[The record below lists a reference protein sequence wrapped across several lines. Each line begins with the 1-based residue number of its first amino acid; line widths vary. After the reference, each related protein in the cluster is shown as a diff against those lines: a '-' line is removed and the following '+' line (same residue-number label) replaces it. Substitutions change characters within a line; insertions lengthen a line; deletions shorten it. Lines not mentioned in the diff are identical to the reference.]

1 MQLWKGHSNIQNQSV
16 KWFIDKN
23 MQIGSNNEEYKDNT
37 QPKRRWTEKKRRQ
50 SSIYEYF
57 N

>member
-1 MQLWKGHSNIQNQSV
+1 MIIKKG
-16 KWFIDKN
+16 FIDKN

-37 QPKRRWTEKKRRQ
+37 QPKHRWTEKKRCQ